1 MKSGA
6 TAFVDFRDHVSRQ
19 TLHILNRLI
28 KLTPQAETRIRQ
40 LTENV
45 GAHAVI
51 VVAGIGAAY
60 NQSLDF
66 LRPLGTLMC
75 VGLPPLEYH
84 LPLSPLQCVNRG
96 YRVVGNAV
104 GTETEM
110 QALLQMAAE
119 GRVSTHYE
127 VFDFAQINQVID
139 RMERYEI
146 HGRAVLR
153 IP

>member
-6 TAFVDFRDHVSRQ
+6 TAFIDFRDHVRSH
-19 TLHILNRLI
+19 TLHILNKLI
-28 KLTPQAETRIRQ
+28 KLTQQAETYIRQ
-40 LTENV
+40 LTDSV

-84 LPLSPLQCVNRG
+84 LPLSPLQYINRG

-104 GTETEM
+104 GIEAEI

-127 VFDFAQINQVID
+127 GFDFCANQPD
-139 RMERYEI
+139 
-146 HGRAVLR
+146 H
-153 IP
+153 